1 MAIFHLTVKV
11 ISRNQGRSVVAAAA
25 YRSATKMTNEWDG
38 VEHDFTKKH
47 WVEYSEIMLPENAPP
62 EYRDRSKLWND
73 VELSEK
79 SSDAR
84 LAREVEIA
92 LPKELNRQ
100 QQIELVRTY
109 VKDKFVDK
117 GMIADI
123 NIHDPPVT
131 DDLGRPIDENG
142 VPTDDPNK
150 MIFRNPHAHIMLTM
164 RPLDEQGQWQP
175 KTQKEYLLVKDGV
188 EKAFTAE
195 ESKAAMVI
203 GWEKQYMYSDGKK
216 KVWKTRIEGAMEDL
230 RPCGRS
236 PKASRYGRQNQIT
249 EEWNSKERIYE
260 WRNTWADMCNRTFL
274 YLNIDEQI
282 DSRSLA
288 DQGREDEIPTLHKS
302 PNATIR
308 DKRAERTG
316 GELSDIGKINKEIK
330 EYNRFIRSFKAMTK
344 RAEAVVKDIED
355 KALRKL
361 EKLRAKIISNE
372 FQLRKLRE
380 FIKKDK
386 AEYLRLKAYASDRE
400 ALEIKI
406 DESENTIRAQRE
418 ALDKIPLFMLHRIN
432 DAKAIIANEQS
443 RIEFLQELL
452 GSYAKKYQIDEENYK
467 QRLSEL
473 SYIDKATR
481 KEAQL
486 QNERKDLRSEFKI
499 EYSKLSDK
507 QKETFNNMRFKMDK
521 DLLENLFEHDRE
533 LYIECIE
540 YMDKRMISVRY
551 MNKVKKEILHSKFD
565 N

>member
-1 MAIFHLTVKV
+1 MAIFHLTAKV
-11 ISRNQGRSVVAAAA
+11 ISRNQGRSAVAAAA
-25 YRSATKMTNEWDG
+25 YRSATKMINEWDG

-47 WVEYSEIMLPENAPP
+47 WVEYSEIMLPDNAPP
-62 EYRDRSKLWND
+62 EYKDRSKLWNA

-92 LPKELNRQ
+92 LPKELSRK

-109 VKDKFVDK
+109 VKAKFVDH

-123 NIHDPPVT
+123 NIHNPPVT
-131 DDLGRPIDENG
+131 DDLGRPIDTNG
-142 VPTDDPNK
+142 IPTEDISK

-164 RPLDEQGQWQP
+164 RPFDEQKRWQP
-175 KTQKEYLLVKDGV
+175 KTQKEYLLIRDGI

-195 ESKAAMVI
+195 ESKAAMVD

-216 KVWKTRIEGAMEDL
+216 KIWKTRLEGAMEDL
-230 RPCGRS
+230 KPCGRS
-236 PKASRYGRQNQIT
+236 PKASRYGRQNPIT

-282 DSRSLA
+282 DSRSLV
-288 DQGREDEIPTLHKS
+288 DQGKEEEIPTLHKS
-302 PNATIR
+302 PEATVR
-308 DKRAERTG
+308 DKRAARTG

-330 EYNRFIRSFKAMTK
+330 EYNDIIRSFKAVTK
-344 RAEAVVKDIED
+344 KVEVVIKDIGD
-355 KALRKL
+355 KALEKL
-361 EKLRAKIISNE
+361 EKIRAKIISNE
-372 FQLRKLRE
+372 FQLRKLKRL
-380 FIKKDK
+380 ISKDK
-386 AEYLRLKAYASDRE
+386 EEYLRLKAYASDKA

-406 DESENTIRAQRE
+406 DESENAIRAQRE

-432 DAKAIIANEQS
+432 DAKVIIANEQG
-443 RIEFLQELL
+443 RIEYLRELI
-452 GSYAKKYQIDEENYK
+452 SSSAEKYQVDEENYK

-473 SYIDKATR
+473 SYIDKVTR

-486 QNERKDLRSEFKI
+486 QKEREDLRSEFKI

-521 DLLENLFEHDRE
+521 DLSENLFEHDRE

-551 MNKVKKEILHSKFD
+551 MNKVKKEILYSKFD
-565 N
+565 S

>member
-11 ISRNQGRSVVAAAA
+11 ISRNSGRSAVAAAA
-25 YRSATKMTNEWDG
+25 YRSAEKLLNEWDG
-38 VEHDFTKKH
+38 VEHDFTRKH
-47 WVEYSEIMLPENAPP
+47 WVEYSEIMLPDNAPL
-62 EYRDRSKLWND
+62 EYKDRSKLWNA

-100 QQIELVRTY
+100 QQIELVRSY
-109 VKDKFVDK
+109 VKAKFVDQ

-123 NIHDPPVT
+123 NIHYPPVT

-164 RPLDEQGQWQP
+164 RPLDEKGRWQP
-175 KTQKEYLLVKDGV
+175 KTQKEYLLIRDGI

-195 ESKAAMVI
+195 ESKAAMAS

-216 KVWKTRIEGAMEDL
+216 KVWKTRTEGAMEDL
-230 RPCGRS
+230 KPCGRS
-236 PKASRYGRQNQIT
+236 PKASRYGRQNPII
-249 EEWNSKERIYE
+249 EEWNSKDRIYE

-282 DSRSLA
+282 DPRSLA
-288 DQGREDEIPTLHKS
+288 DQGREDEIPMLHKS
-302 PNATIR
+302 PDATIR

-316 GELSDIGKINKEIK
+316 SKLSDIGKINKEIK
-330 EYNRFIRSFKAMTK
+330 EYNNLIRSFKAMAKRTK
-344 RAEAVVKDIED
+344 AAVKDIED
-355 KALRKL
+355 KALERL
-361 EKLRAKIISNE
+361 EKLRAKIISIE
-372 FQLRKLRE
+372 FQIRKIKEL
-380 FIKKDK
+380 IKKDK
-386 AEYLRLKAYASDRE
+386 EEYLRLKAYASDKA

-406 DESENTIRAQRE
+406 DESENAIRAQRE

-432 DAKAIIANEQS
+432 DAKVIIANEQG
-443 RIEFLQELL
+443 RIEYLRELI
-452 GSYAKKYQIDEENYK
+452 SSSAEKYQVDEENYK

-473 SYIDKATR
+473 SYIDKVTR

-486 QNERKDLRSEFKI
+486 QKEREDLRSEFKI
-499 EYSKLSDK
+499 EYSKLLDK

-551 MNKVKKEILHSKFD
+551 MNKVKKEILYSKFD
-565 N
+565 S